1 VIAALQL
8 ARRFARRGKS
18 NDDYQAMQ
26 TMVAERMIFRL
37 RQQGIDLSR
46 ASVLEVGA
54 GAGGYSRVLHEA
66 CGEFIASDVN
76 RNDFF
81 NASRIPFETLDVM
94 EIPPIRDRFD
104 VVICASLIEHV
115 EKPLLALSNLR
126 LMLKPGG
133 KLFLTF
139 PPFYSLWM
147 LGGHRFKP
155 FHFVGERLAVRLYNL
170 RHPNT
175 PVRDYR
181 SCGGNYG
188 LFPLTIGRVERLLT
202 ESGFRVVSRYDRH
215 LPVNTASWP
224 GILKDLF
231 TIHVC
236 CLAEKA

>member
-1 VIAALQL
+1 MIAALQL

-18 NDDYQAMQ
+18 NADYQTMQ
-26 TMVAERMIFRL
+26 TMVAERMIFWL
-37 RQQGIDLSR
+37 RQQGIDLKRS
-46 ASVLEVGA
+46 SVLEVGA

-66 CGEFIASDVN
+66 CGEFVASDVN

-81 NASRIPFETLDVM
+81 TTSRIAFETIDVM
-94 EIPPIRDRFD
+94 EVPRIRDKFD

-115 EKPLLALSNLR
+115 EKPLRALANLR
-126 LMLKPGG
+126 QVLKPGG

-155 FHFVGERLAVRLYNL
+155 FHFLGENLAVRLYNW
-170 RHPNT
+170 RHPDT

-181 SCGGNYG
+181 TCGGNYG
-188 LFPLTIGRVERLLT
+188 LFPLTISRVDQLLA
-202 ESGFRVVSRYDRH
+202 EGGFRVLSRYDRH
-215 LPVNTASWP
+215 LPFNTASWP
-224 GILKDLF
+224 GFLKDLF

-236 CLAEKA
+236 CLAEKT